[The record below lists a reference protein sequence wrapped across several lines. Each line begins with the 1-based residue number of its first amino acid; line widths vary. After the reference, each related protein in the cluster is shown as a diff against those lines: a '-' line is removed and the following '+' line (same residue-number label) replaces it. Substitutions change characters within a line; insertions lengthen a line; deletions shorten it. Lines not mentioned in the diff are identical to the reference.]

1 MSREWN
7 GWQWCWGRTWGMAV
21 PPAWGKKSQ
30 THPHG
35 QPVCLSSL
43 VCLSA
48 PHLQRGEVLFCLA
61 GWTQQTWS
69 PAAFAGPMAEPTTSQ
84 TPLHPQALAQW
95 GPLRL
100 CLQLLLTSDC
110 TAILRHI
117 AFPAPLEKNAFLC
130 EMSRR
135 SLPSDTPFH
144 YYLLFLQQ
152 LPSKLRLHIQTE
164 NTSTIQRHTEL
175 PNSGSV

>member
-1 MSREWN
+1 MADSDAEEEHEA
-7 GWQWCWGRTWGMAV
+7 WQCLLPG
-21 PPAWGKKSQ
+21 GKRARPTLMGSQ
-30 THPHG
+30 
-35 QPVCLSSL
+35 SA
-43 VCLSA
+43 SA
-48 PHLQRGEVLFCLA
+48 PLSVSLPLTFREEKYCFAWQDGSSRPGALQPLQV
-61 GWTQQTWS
+61 
-69 PAAFAGPMAEPTTSQ
+69 PMAEPTTSQ

-117 AFPAPLEKNAFLC
+117 AFPVLLEKNAFLC